1 MELFKG
7 PSEEK
12 QYYDR
17 SKEVLGPKGNGL
29 AAKLLKSKKRV
40 LALARAVLE
49 TASTK
54 SDPAAYIGAVI
65 RGADRSDMGAS
76 MQDGYGDTWQ

>member
-1 MELFKG
+1 MEASLQNYDSLREEKTMEEKKDGADTPLELFKDK

-12 QYYDR
+12 QYFDR

-40 LALARAVLE
+40 LALSLGRLW
-49 TASTK
+49 K
-54 SDPAAYIGAVI
+54 
-65 RGADRSDMGAS
+65 
-76 MQDGYGDTWQ
+76 